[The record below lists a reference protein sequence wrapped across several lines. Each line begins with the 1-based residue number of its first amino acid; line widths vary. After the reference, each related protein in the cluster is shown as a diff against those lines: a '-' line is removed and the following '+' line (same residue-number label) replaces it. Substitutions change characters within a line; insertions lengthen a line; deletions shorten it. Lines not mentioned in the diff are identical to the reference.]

1 LLLIL
6 TKNNVRKFLK
16 KDPIE
21 LKFLNLNTTFDV
33 ENPIL
38 GFVLP
43 DDSDKSIIEKVM
55 NNDIFNN
62 IQIKYIQFKTQDEM
76 IKYNTDKNNKE
87 KRYLMV
93 LFLKIIMI

>member
-1 LLLIL
+1 MLLIL

-43 DDSDKSIIEKVM
+43 DDSDQSIIEKVM

-87 KRYLMV
+87 KKYLMV

>member
-1 LLLIL
+1 M
-6 TKNNVRKFLK
+6 
-16 KDPIE
+16 
-21 LKFLNLNTTFDV
+21 NLNTTFDV

-43 DDSDKSIIEKVM
+43 DDSDQSIIEKVM